1 MTEDGGRLIASS
13 TLNVHE
19 VRVGSRDESLEFM
32 LLLLRL
38 VGWVEEVSLHWKI
51 IIEIGEG
58 EGLYRFNKS
67 LL

>member
-13 TLNVHE
+13 TLNIHE

-38 VGWVEEVSLHWKI
+38 VGWVEEIS
-51 IIEIGEG
+51 
-58 EGLYRFNKS
+58 
-67 LL
+67 